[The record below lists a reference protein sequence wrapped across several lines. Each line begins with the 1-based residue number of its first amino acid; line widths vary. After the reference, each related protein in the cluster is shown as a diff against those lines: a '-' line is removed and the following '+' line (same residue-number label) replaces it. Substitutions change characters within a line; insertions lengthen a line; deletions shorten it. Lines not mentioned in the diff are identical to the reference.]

1 MNRFVLTIG
10 ISLSAWGLAFSA
22 FSQSAPV
29 QTNRPGTTPA
39 LIAHC
44 SACHQAPGATAQPD
58 MKSWI
63 RLLYTSACPDVTV
76 QLTEPQRVKI
86 KTELQAYFDNLKK

>member
-1 MNRFVLTIG
+1 
-10 ISLSAWGLAFSA
+10 
-22 FSQSAPV
+22 
-29 QTNRPGTTPA
+29 
-39 LIAHC
+39 
-44 SACHQAPGATAQPD
+44 